1 MKINKLMLFTI
12 FVVTAILLSGCS
24 SSSNNGSFASQA
36 MVRWDGVIYTGTQ
49 EMVHEI
55 QDELGRIEY
64 YITDETQ
71 SNKNRSS
78 NFYKE
83 GTMVYKIKDID
94 VNDAVAI
101 EFDNNGYVKAIVI
114 RE

>member
-1 MKINKLMLFTI
+1 
-12 FVVTAILLSGCS
+12 
-24 SSSNNGSFASQA
+24 
-36 MVRWDGVIYTGTQ
+36 
-49 EMVHEI
+49 MVHEI

-83 GTMVYKIKDID
+83 GTIVYKIKDID

-101 EFDNNGYVKAIVI
+101 EFENGYVKAIVI

>member
-1 MKINKLMLFTI
+1 
-12 FVVTAILLSGCS
+12 
-24 SSSNNGSFASQA
+24 
-36 MVRWDGVIYTGTQ
+36 
-49 EMVHEI
+49 MVHEI

-101 EFDNNGYVKAIVI
+101 EFDNGYVKAIVI